1 MKMNLNKHRF
11 YDVIAIY
18 FLSGCIHL
26 ESISLTSFP
35 QKRDSIV
42 QAKESEMIYF
52 GFVTN
57 NDFVDDVAHTLAGQ
71 CQGGRIQGILTKH
84 YTTTYVPWLVKRRT
98 IDAKGFCSLQGGPG

>member
-1 MKMNLNKHRF
+1 MKKFLKNHKF
-11 YDVIAIY
+11 YYGTALC
-18 FLSGCIHL
+18 FLSGCVHL

-57 NDFVDDVAHTLAGQ
+57 NDFVDDIAHTLAGQ

-84 YTTTYVPWLVKRRT
+84 YTTTYVPWLVKKRT